1 MSAEPVQ
8 SITPE
13 EYLAYERASP
23 GRHEYV
29 RGEIFAMAGASE
41 AHNTITLN
49 VAVAL
54 RNQLRGGPCR
64 AYASDMRVQV
74 DARRSYV
81 YPDVVVVCGERR
93 FEDDQVDTLLNPTL
107 VVEVLSPSTE
117 AFDRGAK
124 AEYYR
129 QIPSVQEYVL
139 IAQDRIH
146 VEQYTRATSGAWT
159 LREFASHSEV
169 IVLSSIDVSLPVD
182 EAYEDMEIRIGYPDK
197 PT

>member
-1 MSAEPVQ
+1 MSAAPVRT
-8 SITPE
+8 ITPE
-13 EYLAYERASP
+13 EYLAYERESS

-41 AHNTITLN
+41 AHNMIALN

-64 AYASDMRVQV
+64 GYVSDMRVKI

-93 FEDDQVDTLLNPTL
+93 FEDDQIDTLLNPTL

-129 QIPSVQEYVL
+129 QVPSVQEYLLV
-139 IAQDRIH
+139 AQDRIH
-146 VEQYTRATSGAWT
+146 VEQYSRSAGGTWT
-159 LREFASHSEV
+159 LREYGLGSDS
-169 IVLSSIDVSLPVD
+169 IVLASIGCELAVD
-182 EAYEDMEIRIGYPDK
+182 HVYEEVEIGR
-197 PT
+197 TRNET